1 MEIKQSSGR
10 PKCDFHRWERDADLT
25 VKDLHTFDLAAVA
38 LDALCYFVVGRWWQK
53 PGADRASVLVPALA
67 GIYVFSAVGGRW
79 HYSISLFSIKC
90 LWPPSL
96 VAAALLI
103 VGVVVVFVVL
113 HAVAFYRDG
122 VLLGR
127 CVEVAATAMIFVLPV
142 CRNSSFHVHHW
153 YWTWLIGMHA
163 NRDCWWSTAA
173 GAFLWGGYINGIARR
188 GAGRVSIRPESSLS
202 AQAAWGRDDVLGC
215 ERSLYGA
222 VDQGCPFVSTRR
234 VAAVD
239 VSAPDWR
246 TCSPAPR

>member
-1 MEIKQSSGR
+1 M
-10 PKCDFHRWERDADLT
+10 
-25 VKDLHTFDLAAVA
+25 
-38 LDALCYFVVGRWWQK
+38 
-53 PGADRASVLVPALA
+53 
-67 GIYVFSAVGGRW
+67 
-79 HYSISLFSIKC
+79 
-90 LWPPSL
+90 
-96 VAAALLI
+96 
-103 VGVVVVFVVL
+103 FVVL

-163 NRDCWWSTAA
+163 NHDAWWSQAA

>member
-1 MEIKQSSGR
+1 M
-10 PKCDFHRWERDADLT
+10 T
-25 VKDLHTFDLAAVA
+25 VRDLHTFDLAAVA

-103 VGVVVVFVVL
+103 VGVVAFVVVL

-173 GAFLWGGYINGIARR
+173 GAFLWGGYLNG
-188 GAGRVSIRPESSLS
+188 V
-202 AQAAWGRDDVLGC
+202 AAWGRDDVLGC
-215 ERSLYGA
+215 ERSLYAA

-234 VAAVD
+234 VAAAD

>member
-1 MEIKQSSGR
+1 M
-10 PKCDFHRWERDADLT
+10 T

-103 VGVVVVFVVL
+103 VGVVAFVVVL

-153 YWTWLIGMHA
+153 YWTWLIGLHQRHRA
-163 NRDCWWSTAA
+163 PRRRASLDPPRKFLIRA
-173 GAFLWGGYINGIARR
+173 GGVGQRRRPRLRAEPLRGRRPGVSLRLYASGSGGRRLRARLADLLPR
-188 GAGRVSIRPESSLS
+188 APLIGSPPPSDLRKHP
-202 AQAAWGRDDVLGC
+202 
-215 ERSLYGA
+215 RSL
-222 VDQGCPFVSTRR
+222 D
-234 VAAVD
+234 
-239 VSAPDWR
+239 
-246 TCSPAPR
+246 

>member
-1 MEIKQSSGR
+1 MR
-10 PKCDFHRWERDADLT
+10 L
-25 VKDLHTFDLAAVA
+25 
-38 LDALCYFVVGRWWQK
+38 VVGRWWQK

-79 HYSISLFSIKC
+79 HYSISLFSIKG

-103 VGVVVVFVVL
+103 VGVVAFVVVL

-163 NRDCWWSTAA
+163 NHDAWWSQAA
-173 GAFLWGGYINGIARR
+173 GAFLWGGYLNGVA
-188 GAGRVSIRPESSLS
+188 AWRVSIRRRLYPRRRRGSGRPRLRAEPLRGRRPGVSLRLYAS
-202 AQAAWGRDDVLGC
+202 GSGGRRLRARLADLLP
-215 ERSLYGA
+215 R
-222 VDQGCPFVSTRR
+222 
-234 VAAVD
+234 
-239 VSAPDWR
+239 APLI
-246 TCSPAPR
+246 

>member
-1 MEIKQSSGR
+1 M
-10 PKCDFHRWERDADLT
+10 T

-103 VGVVVVFVVL
+103 VGVVAFVVVL

-163 NRDCWWSTAA
+163 NHDAWWSQAA

-234 VAAVD
+234 VAAAD